1 MQATGF
7 NVANTEHFSSQSIRW
22 DIFDNIVVI
31 IIFVVPSVHKMIKH
45 NLKNLASFVARF
57 LTCIRPF
64 CLTCNFR

>member
-31 IIFVVPSVHKMIKH
+31 IIFVVPSVHKMVKH
-45 NLKNLASFVARF
+45 NLKNLASFVA
-57 LTCIRPF
+57 
-64 CLTCNFR
+64 